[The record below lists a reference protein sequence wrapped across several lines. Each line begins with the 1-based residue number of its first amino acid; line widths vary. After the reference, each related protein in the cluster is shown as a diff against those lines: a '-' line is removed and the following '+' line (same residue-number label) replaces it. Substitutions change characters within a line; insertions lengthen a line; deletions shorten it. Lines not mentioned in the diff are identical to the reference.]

1 MMTRGEGDGAIMLD
15 EPDSGIARWRRI
27 ADDLKR
33 AIADGT
39 IRDRAPAESELA
51 ERYGVNRHT
60 VRRALS
66 VLNAEGLL
74 RTERGKGTFVN
85 PQAPRLSYPIT
96 ARTRF
101 SENLARQ
108 ARSPAGRLIRADR
121 VAADGPLSAA
131 LGCRPGAP
139 LHRLETLHVA
149 DGVPL
154 SVATCHFSAERFPG
168 IVAAYA
174 ETGSITE
181 ALKREGCADYRRRE
195 TRISAGRISPS
206 DAEHFGLGPDA
217 IILLAVAIDV
227 DLENRPIQAIRT
239 RFAADRME
247 LLVETGSEPS

>member
-1 MMTRGEGDGAIMLD
+1 MFDD
-15 EPDSGIARWRRI
+15 PDSGIARWRRI

-60 VRRALS
+60 VRRALA

-108 ARSPAGRLIRADR
+108 ARTPAGRLIRADR
-121 VAADGPLSAA
+121 VAADAQLASI
-131 LGCRPGAP
+131 LECRTGAP
-139 LHRLETLHVA
+139 LHRLETMHVA
-149 DGVPL
+149 DGIPL

-168 IVAAYA
+168 IVTAYA

-181 ALKREGCADYRRRE
+181 ALKREGCPDYRRRE
-195 TRISAGRISPS
+195 TRISATRISPT

-217 IILLAVAIDV
+217 IVLVTVATDV
-227 DLENRPIQAIRT
+227 DIDDRPIQAIRT

-247 LLVETGSEPS
+247 LLVESGASSG

>member
-1 MMTRGEGDGAIMLD
+1 MLHD
-15 EPDSGIARWRRI
+15 ADSGIARWRRI

-33 AIADGT
+33 AISDGT
-39 IRDRAPAESELA
+39 IRDRVPAESELA

-85 PQAPRLSYPIT
+85 PLAPRVSYPIT
-96 ARTRF
+96 SRTRF
-101 SENLARQ
+101 SETLARQ
-108 ARSPAGRLIRADR
+108 ARSPAGRLIRSDR
-121 VAADGPLSAA
+121 VAADPDLAA
-131 LGCRPGAP
+131 MLGCRPGAP
-139 LHRLETLHVA
+139 LHRLETMHVA

-181 ALKREGCADYRRRE
+181 ALKREGCPDYRRRE
-195 TRISAGRISPS
+195 TRISASRISPA
-206 DAEHFGLGPDA
+206 DAEHFGLGRDA
-217 IILLAVAIDV
+217 IVLLATAIDV
-227 DLENRPIQAIRT
+227 DMNDRPIQAIRS

-247 LLVETGSEPS
+247 LVVESDVARP